1 MVKITFSQD
10 KKLYN
15 VAKPERAS
23 DLFCKPH
30 LTNQQKQYHRNKH
43 AQGLYAYQDGIKAEE
58 LACEHLRSAG
68 WKILFQRART
78 PQGEIDIVAQQEK
91 THPITQQKE
100 TILCFVEVKKRR
112 SLTEAVYSLPP
123 PQCARLFRAAEYLLQ
138 NFIQG
143 HYDLFRFDLITFDK
157 EGKALWL
164 QDIIRQM

>member
-10 KKLYN
+10 KKLCN
-15 VAKPERAS
+15 VAKSEHAS

-30 LTNQQKQYHRNKH
+30 LTNQQKQYHKNKH

-58 LACEHLRSAG
+58 RACEHLRSAG
-68 WKILFQRART
+68 WKILLQRART
-78 PQGEIDIVAQQEK
+78 PQGEIDIVAQHEK
-91 THPITQQKE
+91 THPLTQQKE

-112 SLTEAVYSLPP
+112 SLTEAVYSLSP
-123 PQCARLFRAAEYLLQ
+123 PQCARLFSAAEYLLQ

-143 HYDLFRFDLITFDK
+143 HYDLFRFDLMTFDK
-157 EGKALWL
+157 KGKVLWL